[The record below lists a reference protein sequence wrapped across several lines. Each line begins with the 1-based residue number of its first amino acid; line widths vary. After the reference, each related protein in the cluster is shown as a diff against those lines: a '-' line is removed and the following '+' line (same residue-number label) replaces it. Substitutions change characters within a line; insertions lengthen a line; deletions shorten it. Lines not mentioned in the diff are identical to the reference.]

1 MRIDARTR
9 RGFKKAAKINL
20 RKHYFAFILMCLF
33 AALIGSE
40 FVTSENLFGVRTDPV
55 SIMLNGYE
63 EAVVETETEARN
75 ETVEDS
81 IDDSLV
87 GVWTYEDSEASRVYT
102 FNDDGTGD
110 LTITS
115 GDSVISWEFTYSVDG
130 ENIVIRRDGHE
141 DEVTDYVVGDDTL
154 SLGFEGVEFTRSGIK

>member
-1 MRIDARTR
+1 MKKSIVKNILSVSVVAAMAISVVACSDTVGETNSESEETMIDT
-9 RGFKKAAKINL
+9 
-20 RKHYFAFILMCLF
+20 
-33 AALIGSE
+33 
-40 FVTSENLFGVRTDPV
+40 
-55 SIMLNGYE
+55 
-63 EAVVETETEARN
+63 VVETETEARN
-75 ETVEDS
+75 ETVE
-81 IDDSLV
+81 DSLV

-115 GDSVISWEFTYSVDG
+115 GDNVISWEFTYSVDG

-154 SLGFEGVEFTRSGIK
+154 SLGFEGVEFTRS

>member
-1 MRIDARTR
+1 MKKSIVKNILSVSVVAAMAISVVACSDTVVETNSETEETIIDT
-9 RGFKKAAKINL
+9 
-20 RKHYFAFILMCLF
+20 
-33 AALIGSE
+33 
-40 FVTSENLFGVRTDPV
+40 
-55 SIMLNGYE
+55 
-63 EAVVETETEARN
+63 VVETETEARN
-75 ETVEDS
+75 DTVEDS

-154 SLGFEGVEFTRSGIK
+154 SLGFEGVEFTRS

>member
-1 MRIDARTR
+1 MKKSIVKNILSVSVVAATAISVVACSDTVVETNSESEETIIDT
-9 RGFKKAAKINL
+9 
-20 RKHYFAFILMCLF
+20 
-33 AALIGSE
+33 
-40 FVTSENLFGVRTDPV
+40 VD
-55 SIMLNGYE
+55 
-63 EAVVETETEARN
+63 ETETEARN

-81 IDDSLV
+81 IADSLV
-87 GVWTYEDSEASRVYT
+87 GVWTYEDSKASRVYT

-110 LTITS
+110 LTITG

-154 SLGFEGVEFTRSGIK
+154 SLGIEGVEFTRSEIK

>member
-1 MRIDARTR
+1 MKKSIVKNILSVSVVAAMVISVVACSDTVGETNSESDETMIDT
-9 RGFKKAAKINL
+9 
-20 RKHYFAFILMCLF
+20 
-33 AALIGSE
+33 
-40 FVTSENLFGVRTDPV
+40 
-55 SIMLNGYE
+55 
-63 EAVVETETEARN
+63 VVETETEARN

-115 GDSVISWEFTYSVDG
+115 GDNEISWEFIDALQAD
-130 ENIVIRRDGHE
+130 ENILNLIR
-141 DEVTDYVVGDDTL
+141 
-154 SLGFEGVEFTRSGIK
+154 EGRLAQLYAHLPQGMAERLRRRPHPPTGRPL

>member
-1 MRIDARTR
+1 MKKSIVKNILLVSVVAAMVISVVACSDTVGETNSESEETIIDT
-9 RGFKKAAKINL
+9 
-20 RKHYFAFILMCLF
+20 
-33 AALIGSE
+33 
-40 FVTSENLFGVRTDPV
+40 
-55 SIMLNGYE
+55 
-63 EAVVETETEARN
+63 VVETETEARN
-75 ETVEDS
+75 ETVE
-81 IDDSLV
+81 DSLV

-115 GDSVISWEFTYSVDG
+115 GDNVISWEFTYSVDG

-154 SLGFEGVEFTRSGIK
+154 SLGFEGVEFTRS

>member
-1 MRIDARTR
+1 MKKSIVKNILSVSVVACSDTVVETNSESEETIIDT
-9 RGFKKAAKINL
+9 
-20 RKHYFAFILMCLF
+20 
-33 AALIGSE
+33 
-40 FVTSENLFGVRTDPV
+40 
-55 SIMLNGYE
+55 
-63 EAVVETETEARN
+63 VVETETEARN

-115 GDSVISWEFTYSVDG
+115 GDSVISWEFTYSVM
-130 ENIVIRRDGHE
+130 VR
-141 DEVTDYVVGDDTL
+141 TSL
-154 SLGFEGVEFTRSGIK
+154 SAGTVMKMKLLIM

>member
-1 MRIDARTR
+1 MKKSIVKNILSVSVVAAMAISVVACSDTVGETNSESEETIIDT
-9 RGFKKAAKINL
+9 
-20 RKHYFAFILMCLF
+20 
-33 AALIGSE
+33 
-40 FVTSENLFGVRTDPV
+40 
-55 SIMLNGYE
+55 
-63 EAVVETETEARN
+63 VVETESEARN
-75 ETVEDS
+75 ETVE
-81 IDDSLV
+81 DSLV

-115 GDSVISWEFTYSVDG
+115 GDNVISWEFTYSVDG

-154 SLGFEGVEFTRSGIK
+154 SLGIEGVEFTRS